1 MKQPAA
7 PPSVTAPPL
16 YVVLH
21 IYKTA
26 GKTLL
31 RQFEQNL
38 RGREFLSMYAPR
50 MGLDKAEAS
59 ANPGWNEAL
68 VLDYLAAK
76 LSDNIRCVFGHMAF
90 YGIHEL
96 PQVAGR
102 EVRYIVFVRD
112 PVARIVSL
120 YNYLRHHSDNAWHQ
134 EIIDHDWSLEQWFQN
149 SRGLWLHDGQLRQL
163 LLWHRKEVLEDRYL
177 TAEHLELGKKILED
191 MWFIGATETFAADLQ
206 VLCNRL
212 GFKQGTADAVVNASR
227 GEKAI
232 GKSTNRMIR
241 EDNALDAGLVD
252 HALALRSLP
261 AGAYDRADD
270 QRLPLARPRATGSRL
285 SALIRPIRLPWR

>member
-1 MKQPAA
+1 MKAA
-7 PPSVTAPPL
+7 SSPSQAAPPL

-21 IYKTA
+21 LYKTA

-31 RQFEQNL
+31 HHFERNF
-38 RGREFLSMYAPR
+38 RRREFLPMYAPR
-50 MGLDKAEAS
+50 IGLDKAEAS

-76 LSDNIRCVFGHMAF
+76 LNEEIRCVFGHMAF

-96 PQVAGR
+96 PQAAGR

-134 EIIDHDWSLEQWFQN
+134 EIIDHDWSLEGWFQN
-149 SRGLWLHDGQLRQL
+149 SRGLWLHNGQLRQL

-177 TAEHLELGKKILED
+177 TAEHLEVGKKIVED
-191 MWFIGATETFAADLQ
+191 MWFIGATETFAADVQ
-206 VLCNRL
+206 VLCQRL
-212 GFKQGTADAVVNASR
+212 GFKQGPTEAVVNASR
-227 GEKAI
+227 GDKAI
-232 GKSTNRMIR
+232 GKRIDAMIR

-252 HALALRSLP
+252 HALALRALP
-261 AGAYDRADD
+261 AGADD
-270 QRLPLARPRATGSRL
+270 QRLPLAHSGATGNRL